1 MNLDKLLIEFYE
13 ACLMKMLKALVIG
26 SVLLVGSTQ
35 SYAEDGYDR
44 SMKAQ
49 AKFRA
54 DQKRIHGT
62 EPAAKPA
69 DELKVKTS
77 NQDRTNTDLKKETNA
92 D

>member
-1 MNLDKLLIEFYE
+1 
-13 ACLMKMLKALVIG
+13 MKMLKALVIG

-62 EPAAKPA
+62 KPAALKA
-69 DELKVKTS
+69 DEQKVKAGS
-77 NQDRTNTDLKKETNA
+77 QDRAEADATKKIKA

>member
-1 MNLDKLLIEFYE
+1 
-13 ACLMKMLKALVIG
+13 MKMLKSLVIG

-35 SYAEDGYDR
+35 IYAADGSER
-44 SMKAQ
+44 SIKMNE
-49 AKFRA
+49 KFRA

-77 NQDRTNTDLKKETNA
+77 NQNRANTDIKKETNA

>member
-1 MNLDKLLIEFYE
+1 
-13 ACLMKMLKALVIG
+13 MKMLKALVIG

-35 SYAEDGYDR
+35 TYAEDGYDH

-49 AKFRA
+49 EKFRA

-62 EPAAKPA
+62 EPSAKPA

-77 NQDRTNTDLKKETNA
+77 NQNRANTDIKKETNA

>member
-1 MNLDKLLIEFYE
+1 
-13 ACLMKMLKALVIG
+13 MKMLKALVIG

-35 SYAEDGYDR
+35 SYAEDGYDH

>member
-1 MNLDKLLIEFYE
+1 
-13 ACLMKMLKALVIG
+13 MKMLKALVIG

-35 SYAEDGYDR
+35 TYAEDGYDR

-49 AKFRA
+49 EKFRA

-62 EPAAKPA
+62 EPSATPA

-77 NQDRTNTDLKKETNA
+77 NQNRANTDIKKETNA

>member
-1 MNLDKLLIEFYE
+1 MT
-13 ACLMKMLKALVIG
+13 
-26 SVLLVGSTQ
+26 VLHSAPATAQ

>member
-1 MNLDKLLIEFYE
+1 
-13 ACLMKMLKALVIG
+13 MKMLKALVIG
-26 SVLLVGSTQ
+26 SLLLVGSTQ
-35 SYAEDGYDR
+35 TYAEDGYDR

-49 AKFRA
+49 EKFRA

-69 DELKVKTS
+69 DELKVKTIS
-77 NQDRTNTDLKKETNA
+77 QDRTNTDPKKETKA

>member
-1 MNLDKLLIEFYE
+1 
-13 ACLMKMLKALVIG
+13 MKMLKSLVIG

-35 SYAEDGYDR
+35 IYAADGSER
-44 SMKAQ
+44 SIKMNE
-49 AKFRA
+49 KFRA

-77 NQDRTNTDLKKETNA
+77 NQDRTNTDLKKETKA

>member
-1 MNLDKLLIEFYE
+1 
-13 ACLMKMLKALVIG
+13 MKMLKSLVIG

-35 SYAEDGYDR
+35 IYAADGSER
-44 SMKAQ
+44 SIKMNE
-49 AKFRA
+49 KFRA

-62 EPAAKPA
+62 EPSAKPA

-77 NQDRTNTDLKKETNA
+77 NQNRANTDIKKETNA

>member
-1 MNLDKLLIEFYE
+1 
-13 ACLMKMLKALVIG
+13 MKMLKSLVIG

-35 SYAEDGYDR
+35 IYAADGSER
-44 SMKAQ
+44 SIKMNE
-49 AKFRA
+49 KFRA

-69 DELKVKTS
+69 DELKVKSS
-77 NQDRTNTDLKKETNA
+77 NQDRANTELKKETNA

>member
-1 MNLDKLLIEFYE
+1 
-13 ACLMKMLKALVIG
+13 MKMLKSLVIG

-35 SYAEDGYDR
+35 IYAADGSER
-44 SMKAQ
+44 SIKMNE
-49 AKFRA
+49 KFRA

-77 NQDRTNTDLKKETNA
+77 NQDRTNTDLKKESNA

>member
-1 MNLDKLLIEFYE
+1 
-13 ACLMKMLKALVIG
+13 MKMLKALVIG
-26 SVLLVGSTQ
+26 SVLLGSTLTF
-35 SYAEDGYDR
+35 AEDGSDR
-44 SMKAQ
+44 SIKMNE
-49 AKFRA
+49 KFRA

-77 NQDRTNTDLKKETNA
+77 SQDRTDTDIKNETTA

>member
-1 MNLDKLLIEFYE
+1 
-13 ACLMKMLKALVIG
+13 MKILKALVIG

-35 SYAEDGYDR
+35 TYAEDGYDR

-62 EPAAKPA
+62 VPAAKPA
-69 DELKVKTS
+69 DELTRKTTS
-77 NQDRTNTDLKKETNA
+77 QNRIDTDSKKETKA
-92 D
+92 E

>member
-1 MNLDKLLIEFYE
+1 
-13 ACLMKMLKALVIG
+13 MKMLKALVIG

-49 AKFRA
+49 EKFRA

-62 EPAAKPA
+62 EPSAKPA

-77 NQDRTNTDLKKETNA
+77 NQNRANTDIKKETNA

>member
-1 MNLDKLLIEFYE
+1 
-13 ACLMKMLKALVIG
+13 MKMLKALVIG

-35 SYAEDGYDR
+35 AYAEDGYDR

-54 DQKRIHGT
+54 DQRRIHGT

-77 NQDRTNTDLKKETNA
+77 NQDRANTCLLYTSDAA
-92 D
+92 DE

>member
-1 MNLDKLLIEFYE
+1 
-13 ACLMKMLKALVIG
+13 MKMLKALVIG
-26 SVLLVGSTQ
+26 SLLLVGSTQ
-35 SYAEDGYDR
+35 TYAEDGYDR
-44 SMKAQ
+44 SMNAQ

-77 NQDRTNTDLKKETNA
+77 NQDRANTDIKKETNA

>member
-1 MNLDKLLIEFYE
+1 
-13 ACLMKMLKALVIG
+13 MKMLKSLVIG

-35 SYAEDGYDR
+35 IYAADGSER
-44 SMKAQ
+44 SIKMNE
-49 AKFRA
+49 KFRA

>member
-1 MNLDKLLIEFYE
+1 
-13 ACLMKMLKALVIG
+13 MKMLTALVIG

-49 AKFRA
+49 EKFRA

-62 EPAAKPA
+62 EPSAKPA

-77 NQDRTNTDLKKETNA
+77 NQNRANTDIKKETNA

>member
-1 MNLDKLLIEFYE
+1 
-13 ACLMKMLKALVIG
+13 MKILKALVIG

-35 SYAEDGYDR
+35 TYAEDGYDR

-62 EPAAKPA
+62 EPAETPA
-69 DELKVKTS
+69 DELTVKTTS
-77 NQDRTNTDLKKETNA
+77 QNRIDTDTKKETKA